1 MQITV
6 LEHTKQRL
14 TFELQGEGHT
24 FCNILRKE
32 LWLGKAPDIAG
43 YTIEHSLVSQP
54 IVIVESDKQ
63 DPVALL
69 QAAVERL
76 QKKTAELQEKFKKL

>member
-1 MQITV
+1 MEINV

-14 TFELQGEGHT
+14 QFELKGEGHT
-24 FCNILRKE
+24 FCNVLRKE

-43 YTIEHSLVSQP
+43 YAIEHALVSQP
-54 IVIVESDKQ
+54 IFAVESDKQ
-63 DPVALL
+63 DPIALL
-69 QAAVERL
+69 TGAVERL